1 MSGYSPHGG
10 RRRVPVGHD
19 AEEHVLDKISRQ
31 GGEVFSKK
39 RQTRDE
45 ARQLRMEQL
54 EKQIRADD
62 DSNFLNADSNAT
74 NGLMSFSRRV
84 KKLPDPAAGD
94 SPADEVDL
102 QEKVNELEGKFQRAM
117 LLYSQLDN
125 EKSSLL
131 YEIDLYKDEMEEKD
145 QLLFVANRDVR
156 ELTSQVK
163 AHLRTIEGMKA
174 TQESLRNELA
184 QRDQLIQENGLVV
197 VETET
202 DESSAV
208 SSTEGSGSTINI
220 RPGPILFSQQ
230 TISSIDKAIP
240 GSSTIDEKIRKLVD
254 MNKKLRHQVEEAEQ
268 AMYARRTRYNDQMNP
283 AHNGANDEA
292 QRDAAKQVAELK
304 LKLQEAERENTNQQG
319 SIIRLEG
326 QLKRLKQQSD
336 TTDKECIELKSQ
348 NRFLKKEARDKGLAL
363 DEAKETNR
371 HLQARLEKLRTTRR
385 AS

>member
-62 DSNFLNADSNAT
+62 DSNFLNADSNA
-74 NGLMSFSRRV
+74 
-84 KKLPDPAAGD
+84 
-94 SPADEVDL
+94 
-102 QEKVNELEGKFQRAM
+102 EKVNELEGKFQRAM